1 MPEMRPLPWVSIARR
16 CGTFPGVCRTQRGAP
31 YVTTR
36 EGGVLSKVEKTTCG
50 GGAKPRRKMG
60 ARQCRGRKLQC
71 FALLL
76 ALAGHRGS
84 AEEETPLASVF
95 ATSKTSTAAV
105 SPLQANLTAYQQKD
119 AQVCLRRFHV
129 VFMFLTFKL
138 RARLTSVRIS
148 QASRVSQSLTPIR
161 EMT

>member
-60 ARQCRGRKLQC
+60 ARQCHGRKLQC

-95 ATSKTSTAAV
+95 ATSKTSTPAE
-105 SPLQANLTAYQQKD
+105 
-119 AQVCLRRFHV
+119 RRSGMPSTIHV

>member
-1 MPEMRPLPWVSIARR
+1 MVLNRKALQDSDSLESVVHSEGHHTSPQEK
-16 CGTFPGVCRTQRGAP
+16 
-31 YVTTR
+31 
-36 EGGVLSKVEKTTCG
+36 GGVLSKVERTTCG

-60 ARQCRGRKLQC
+60 ARQCHGRKLQC

-119 AQVCLRRFHV
+119 AQACL
-129 VFMFLTFKL
+129 
-138 RARLTSVRIS
+138 
-148 QASRVSQSLTPIR
+148 Q
-161 EMT
+161 

>member
-1 MPEMRPLPWVSIARR
+1 
-16 CGTFPGVCRTQRGAP
+16 
-31 YVTTR
+31 
-36 EGGVLSKVEKTTCG
+36 
-50 GGAKPRRKMG
+50 MG
-60 ARQCRGRKLQC
+60 ARQCHGRKLQC
-71 FALLL
+71 IALLL

-95 ATSKTSTAAV
+95 ATSKSSTAAV

-119 AQVCLRRFHV
+119 AQACQSTNV
-129 VFMFLTFKL
+129 VFIVLTFKL

-148 QASRVSQSLTPIR
+148 QASRVFQSLDPIR

>member
-1 MPEMRPLPWVSIARR
+1 
-16 CGTFPGVCRTQRGAP
+16 
-31 YVTTR
+31 
-36 EGGVLSKVEKTTCG
+36 
-50 GGAKPRRKMG
+50 MG
-60 ARQCRGRKLQC
+60 ARQCHGRKLQC

-148 QASRVSQSLTPIR
+148 LWHKRLACFRA
-161 EMT
+161 